1 MAICRRY
8 QRVFWF
14 YDTEKMTIGVGRL
27 RCKQWSCPAC
37 AIENRKQWRN
47 FLHGKLPYIASNW
60 RLMTLTASAAQRT
73 RIDSYNALKR
83 GIDVLMKRF
92 NRAFSAYELV
102 EVLDKK
108 TGLMKKKKQRIGLEY
123 VRVYEKHPGSDALH
137 AHIIISGLKDYV
149 KVEKSGNGRYRYIAT
164 NFRTGKRGFWTL
176 RTFAKKTSQAA
187 GMGYI
192 ADVKSVGGSE
202 RAIRYVTKYMTKEA
216 QGIDIRGLRHVQTS
230 RGIGSMSQRKA
241 SGKVHVGYRLM
252 DVHLVAG
259 MSVTDID
266 TGERLP
272 DDYWTE
278 ANVYPPLDESKKS
291 EI

>member
-1 MAICRRY
+1 MAICTRY

-47 FLHGKLPYIASNW
+47 FLHGKLPYIASDW

-92 NRAFSAYELV
+92 NRVFSAYELV

-108 TGLMKKKKQRIGLEY
+108 TGLLKKKKRRIGLEY
-123 VRVYEKHPGSDALH
+123 VRVYEKHPTSDALH

-149 KVEKSGNGRYRYIAT
+149 KVEKSGNGKERYIAT
-164 NFRTGKRGFWTL
+164 NFRPSKRGYWTL
-176 RTFAKKTSQAA
+176 LTFVKKQL
-187 GMGYI
+187 MR
-192 ADVKSVGGSE
+192 VVW
-202 RAIRYVTKYMTKEA
+202 VT
-216 QGIDIRGLRHVQTS
+216 
-230 RGIGSMSQRKA
+230 
-241 SGKVHVGYRLM
+241 
-252 DVHLVAG
+252 
-259 MSVTDID
+259 
-266 TGERLP
+266 
-272 DDYWTE
+272 
-278 ANVYPPLDESKKS
+278 
-291 EI
+291 